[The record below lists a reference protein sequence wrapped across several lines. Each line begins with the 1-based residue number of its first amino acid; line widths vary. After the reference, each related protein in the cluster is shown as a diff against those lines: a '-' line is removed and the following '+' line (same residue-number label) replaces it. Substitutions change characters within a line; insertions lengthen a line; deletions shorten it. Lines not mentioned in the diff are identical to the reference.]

1 MSTATPP
8 APPTARLTADEF
20 ARRYGGQ
27 YVELVDGVVKEL
39 PVPFQ
44 QHGKVCNWAAFL
56 VTQHVVT
63 NDLGHVTTND
73 SFVKTMSDPDRVRGA
88 DVCFFSY
95 ERLPKGPIPE
105 GLLAVAPDLVLEVRS
120 PSEGWNDVFIK
131 VGEYLSAGVRAVAV
145 LDMTTL
151 SASVYRKDEF
161 QQIFDNGDEL
171 TIPDVLPG
179 FAAPVR
185 KFFE

>member
-27 YVELVDGVVKEL
+27 YVELIDGVVKEL
-39 PVPFQ
+39 PMPFQ
-44 QHGKVCNWAAFL
+44 EHGMVCFKAAFAIG
-56 VTQHVVT
+56 THVVA

-73 SFVKTMSDPDRVRGA
+73 SFVVTSLDPDRVRGA

-95 ERLPKGPIPE
+95 ERLPRGPVPKG
-105 GLLAVAPDLVLEVRS
+105 LFRVAPDLIIEVRS
-120 PSEGWNDVFIK
+120 PSDGWDDVFTK
-131 VGEYLSAGVRAVAV
+131 VGEYLKADVRVVVV
-145 LDMTTL
+145 LDMTTR

-171 TIPDVLPG
+171 TVPDVLPG
-179 FAAPVR
+179 FSTPVL

>member
-1 MSTATPP
+1 MATATQ
-8 APPTARLTADEF
+8 PTPQTRITADEF

-27 YVELVDGVVKEL
+27 YVELVDGVVQEL

-44 QHGKVCNWAAFL
+44 FHGKVCNRAAFFL
-56 VTQHVVT
+56 TQHVDA

-73 SFVKTMSDPDRVRGA
+73 SFVQTASNPDRVRGA
-88 DVCFFSY
+88 DVCFFTY
-95 ERLPKGPIPE
+95 ERLPRGPIPE
-105 GLLAVAPDLVLEVRS
+105 GLLPVNPDLVIEVRS

-131 VGEYLSAGVRAVAV
+131 VGEYVSANVRVVVV

-161 QQIFDNGDEL
+161 QQIFDNGDDL

-179 FAAPVR
+179 FTVPVR